1 MMKKILTLFVSV
13 MVVISALSTAYAAGF
28 KDVTSAYSWAQEAID
43 TLANEKIIE
52 GYPDGTFM
60 PGKDITK
67 QEAITLFSRCLGS
80 SDKTNEDIVTIAYNN
95 AEQTLAKYNS
105 YALNQAAY
113 LMYKKVITEDDLVTY
128 LSASN
133 KDKPLKRY
141 EAATLIAK
149 CLGGEVWLK
158 SNPDVKA
165 DFADSD
171 DIPAIAQGYVYYASE
186 LGIIKGMDGNKFTP
200 NGNVTRAQIATMIHR
215 ILEMMK
221 YSYSK
226 WVVTSVD
233 ADLNIVTLR
242 NEDGESEKYTIGT
255 GVPVMINGEKS
266 QLTLLS
272 GGMEVVLTFAH
283 DSDTGADRLYSVDA
297 VSVVTEDS
305 IDGIYRGRKT
315 ENSGTKITV
324 ADLEDRTKSA
334 QYTLSTSV
342 AVKYEGASSTLADFK
357 DGDFIHLEISSGK
370 VAVIEGSPKT
380 TTVENAVVESIPA
393 DVSEHMSVRTVD
405 NEVLEFDL
413 APGASLRRNGAV
425 AEFRDLAV
433 GDSID
438 LTLEYGKI
446 KSAVAVGG
454 SKDVS
459 GIIDSIYHSSTESL
473 IGVKKGETVTEY
485 TVSRDAVIT
494 MNGENVTLY
503 DLRVGYSVEIVA
515 SSLTVKEI
523 NVTSSTTAAQRSVT
537 GVITA
542 VNTEWGMIQV
552 SAELNNG
559 DITPQQ
565 VFLKK
570 NATILDSSNGKK
582 LSMNDLK
589 VGMNILAAG
598 SESGGIFETYS
609 VMVIPEEK

>member
-1 MMKKILTLFVSV
+1 MIKKVLTLFVSV
-13 MVVISALSTAYAAGF
+13 MVVLSVLTTAYAASF
-28 KDVTSAYSWAQEAID
+28 KDVTSSYSWAQDAIEA
-43 TLANEKIIE
+43 LAEEKIIE

-80 SDKTNEDIVTIAYNN
+80 SDEMNEDIVTIAYNN
-95 AEQTLAKYNS
+95 AEQILAKYNS
-105 YALNQAAY
+105 YALEQAAY
-113 LMYKKVITEDDLVTY
+113 LMYKKVLTEDDLVAY
-128 LSASN
+128 LSAAN

-149 CLGGEVWLK
+149 SLGGEVWLK

-165 DFADSD
+165 DFADGD
-171 DIPAIAQGYVYYASE
+171 DIPASAQGYVYYASE
-186 LGIIKGMDGNKFTP
+186 LGIITGMGDNKFEP
-200 NGNVTRAQIATMIHR
+200 NGNVTRAQIATMIYR
-215 ILEMMK
+215 ILDMMK

-226 WVVTSVD
+226 WIVTAVD

-242 NEDGESEKYTIGT
+242 NSDGETEKYTIGT

-283 DSDTGADRLYSVDA
+283 DSDTNADRLYSVDA
-297 VSVVTEDS
+297 VSIVTEDS

-315 ENSGTKITV
+315 ENSGTKISV
-324 ADLEDRTKSA
+324 ADLEERTEVT
-334 QYTLSTSV
+334 QYLLSSSV
-342 AVKYEGASSTLADFK
+342 SVTYEGASSTLANFK
-357 DGDFIHLEISSGK
+357 DGDYVHIEISGGK
-370 VAVIEGSPKT
+370 VVIVEGSPKT
-380 TTVENAVVESIPA
+380 TTVKNAVVESIPA
-393 DVSEHMSVRTVD
+393 DVSELMSVRTTD
-405 NEVLEFDL
+405 NEVIEYAL
-413 APGASLRRNGAV
+413 ATGASLRRNGAV

-438 LTLEYGKI
+438 LTLEYGEI
-446 KSAVAVGG
+446 KSAVATGG
-454 SKDVS
+454 SKNITGTV
-459 GIIDSIYHSSTESL
+459 DSIYHSSTESL

-494 MNGENVTLY
+494 MNGESVTLY

-515 SSLTVKEI
+515 SSLTAKEI
-523 NVTSSTTAAQRSVT
+523 NVTSSTSAAQRSVT
-537 GVITA
+537 GIITA

-552 SAELNNG
+552 SAELDNG
-559 DITPQQ
+559 DVTPQQ

-582 LSMNDLK
+582 LNMSDLK

-598 SESGGIFETYS
+598 SESGGIFETNS
-609 VMVIPEEK
+609 VMVLPEEN

>member
-1 MMKKILTLFVSV
+1 MMKKILTMFVSV

-28 KDVTSAYSWAQEAID
+28 KDVTSAYSWAQDAID
-43 TLANEKIIE
+43 ALADEKIIE

-80 SDKTNEDIVTIAYNN
+80 SADVNEDIVTIAYNN

-105 YALNQAAY
+105 YALEQAAY
-113 LMYKKVITEDDLVTY
+113 LMYKKVLNEDDLVAY

-149 CLGGEVWLK
+149 SLGGEVWLK

-171 DIPAIAQGYVYYASE
+171 DIPASAQGYVYYASE
-186 LGIIKGMDGNKFTP
+186 LGIIKGMEGNKFTP

-221 YSYSK
+221 YSYSR
-226 WVVTSVD
+226 WIVTAVD
-233 ADLNIVTLR
+233 PDLNIVTLR

-283 DSDTGADRLYSVDA
+283 DADTNADRLYSVDA
-297 VSVVTEDS
+297 VSIVTEAS
-305 IDGIYRGRKT
+305 VDGIYRGRKT
-315 ENSGTKITV
+315 ENSGTKI
-324 ADLEDRTKSA
+324 
-334 QYTLSTSV
+334 SV
-342 AVKYEGASSTLADFK
+342 ANLDERTEVTQYILSSGVSVTYEGKSSTLANFK
-357 DGDFIHLEISSGK
+357 DGDYVHVEISGGK
-370 VAVIEGSPKT
+370 AVVVAGAPKT
-380 TTVENAVVESIPA
+380 TTVSKAVVEYIPA
-393 DVSEHMSVRTVD
+393 DVSEKMAVRTVD
-405 NEVLEFDL
+405 NEVFEY
-413 APGASLRRNGAV
+413 AVARGASLRRNGAV

-438 LTLEYGKI
+438 LTLEYGEI
-446 KSAVAVGG
+446 KSAVAVGA
-454 SKDVS
+454 SKDVT
-459 GIIDSIYHSSTESL
+459 GVIDSIYHSSNESL
-473 IGVKKGETVTEY
+473 IGVKKGSTVTEY
-485 TVSRDAVIT
+485 TVSRDATIT
-494 MNGENVTLY
+494 MNGEYVTLY
-503 DLRVGYSVEIVA
+503 DLRVGYSVEVVA
-515 SSLTVKEI
+515 SSLTAKEI
-523 NVTSSTTAAQRSVT
+523 NVTASTTAAQRSVT

-552 SAELNNG
+552 SAELDNG
-559 DITPQQ
+559 EVVPQQ

-570 NATILDSSNGKK
+570 NATIIDSANGKK
-582 LSMNDLK
+582 LSISNLEI
-589 VGMNILAAG
+589 GMHILAAG
-598 SESGGIFETYS
+598 SESGGIFETNS
-609 VMVIPEEK
+609 VMVLPEEK